1 MIPLW
6 LGFWRVRA
14 ALNTESRLLISL
26 YVVPM
31 LCLKPKTRKFHEAKR
46 VLLQAALTVEGIQ
59 TNLFVGESL
68 IYFQIFVC
76 TKEYFDLHWVDGFTV
91 FCKAWV
97 RVSQPWQP
105 YFLNYGHFGLHNFL
119 LWGAVLCI
127 VGCLSSSLASRCL
140 SFLPT
145 TSPNW
150 DN

>member
-1 MIPLW
+1 M
-6 LGFWRVRA
+6 
-14 ALNTESRLLISL
+14 

-91 FCKAWV
+91 FCKA
-97 RVSQPWQP
+97 
-105 YFLNYGHFGLHNFL
+105 
-119 LWGAVLCI
+119 
-127 VGCLSSSLASRCL
+127 
-140 SFLPT
+140 
-145 TSPNW
+145 
-150 DN
+150 